1 LEAASTGLPTLR
13 NLAYAASKVGVPLV
27 RRTIELRPGVG
38 LVNTYKL
45 IETSST
51 IAALTPDDPRAAYA
65 A

>member
-1 LEAASTGLPTLR
+1 MR

-27 RRTIELRPGVG
+27 RRTIELRPDVG
-38 LVNTYKL
+38 LVNTYRL